1 MAAEAPGRVPF
12 VRPSLAI
19 IGDKMT
25 TQVNERDHALGKI
38 NQIDALA
45 RGVLGALMFSP
56 GLLEICELRDV
67 DFPVGRFRET
77 FSAIAALWEE
87 GRPAEIDP
95 VILAERVGG
104 DGAVTFIGSVFD
116 GNIKIDE
123 PTFRGRT
130 SELRKRALTVRVL
143 AKIEGQAKSGELDLD
158 EIRGDLE
165 TYDQLE
171 GKAFDPAGVMMTG
184 DQLQALKIEV
194 EWTLDKLIPSRS
206 LTLLH
211 GPGGVGKTWLALA
224 IGQAVSEGVPFLGLP
239 TVRRPVSYIDFENPW
254 PMLIKR
260 VRHLNI
266 HAVNFWHLS
275 AEVRPPKLDGP
286 DWAQYKSLPAGS
298 LLIFDTARSCH
309 EGDENSSQ
317 DVGLVMN
324 RLKEI
329 REKGNDIILL
339 HHTPRINERAS
350 KGSTAWEDLADHV
363 LAFYKVRR
371 GSLKE
376 IKEEIDAAEFDP
388 DALFSLGTGK
398 KTRYEPFRLYVTFD
412 ASLRCFVH
420 ADSPDKDVI
429 DALAEYIVGQGS
441 GKNQS
446 EIIAWAKSE
455 GIGPSHHGAFAALLN
470 RGEREGRW
478 RSHKGFRGA
487 KFYEPT

>member
-1 MAAEAPGRVPF
+1 MSAGE
-12 VRPSLAI
+12 L
-19 IGDKMT
+19 
-25 TQVNERDHALGKI
+25 E
-38 NQIDALA
+38 
-45 RGVLGALMFSP
+45 RGVLGAL
-56 GLLEICELRDV
+56 LLRPELLGASDV
-67 DFPVGRFRET
+67 TANDFPTGRLRET
-77 FSAIAALWEE
+77 FAEISSIYEE
-87 GRPAEIDP
+87 LRPSEIDP
-95 VILAERVGG
+95 VILVGRLSGEGVATFVGG
-104 DGAVTFIGSVFD
+104 LMDKT
-116 GNIKIDE
+116 IKLDE
-123 PTFRGRT
+123 FTFRGRVA
-130 SELRKRALTVRVL
+130 ELRRRRLTSRIL
-143 AKIEGQAKSGELDLD
+143 GTIERQAKSGELDLD
-158 EIRGDLE
+158 EIRADLE

-224 IGQAVSEGVPFLGLP
+224 IGQAVSEGAPFLGLP
-239 TVRRPVSYIDFENPW
+239 TIRRLVSYIDFENPW

-286 DWAQYKSLPAGS
+286 DWALYKSLPAGS

-429 DALAEYIVGQGS
+429 DALADYINGPGRGQKQG
-441 GKNQS
+441 

-455 GIGPSHHGAFAALLN
+455 GVGPSHREAFVALLN
-470 RGEREGRW
+470 RGERERRW

-487 KFYEPT
+487 KFYEPST